1 MFIEIQ
7 LAMFEGSLWTNMFT
21 LDDSVFWLEKI
32 LRPIIVYVA
41 LILLLRIFGKRELG
55 QLNPIDLVVI
65 LSLSNT
71 VQNAIIGEDN
81 SVVGGLIGAVAL
93 LGINHFVSFLK
104 FKNSNI
110 ETIIEGKPIT
120 LIEDGEINQKAIK
133 REFMT
138 REDLD
143 VIAHN
148 EGFEDATAI
157 EKCILDPNGSVLVEG
172 KEENNEEKF
181 KKEVL
186 KKLEQLSAQ
195 IAELKTAKSNRN
207 S

>member
-7 LAMFEGSLWTNMFT
+7 LAMFEGTLWTNMFT

-81 SVVGGLIGAVAL
+81 SVVGGLLGAVAL
-93 LGINHFVSFLK
+93 LGINHFVAFLK

-120 LIEDGEINQKAIK
+120 LIENGEINQKAIS

-148 EGFEDATAI
+148 EGFEDAAAI

-195 IAELKTAKSNRN
+195 IAELKTAKSNRI